1 MNGLK
6 DATPRR
12 LNILNV
18 ILALALVPAALMLTK
33 DYIVLGGSRDVS
45 PPLSAGPPPR
55 RAVPEVASYAPIV
68 EASLFPSPTRTFTP
82 VATAEAPVV
91 VPQAE
96 AAAVLK
102 GLKLLGT
109 YVGPVSFAV
118 IERTDQNL
126 QRPFKVGET
135 VFDTGAIERI
145 SRDSVLIRYGAK
157 TYTLRLPD
165 VVIPPAPPLYTGA
178 GVRAPAPAP
187 SSDRASIAPSGA
199 RLKYARKTGERQWEL
214 DQKAVL
220 SSLED
225 MSQVLKDAR
234 LTPLLEN
241 GSVAGFQ
248 ITEIRP
254 RGVFDALG
262 LKNGDILKR
271 VNGYEITSP
280 EKAVQ
285 VLSALK
291 GQRSIDLDV
300 VRGGANMSFHYD
312 IR

>member
-12 LNILNV
+12 LNILNI

-33 DYIVLGGSRDVS
+33 DYMVLGGSQDVAA
-45 PPLSAGPPPR
+45 PLSAGPAPR
-55 RAVPEVASYAPIV
+55 RTAPEITSYAPII
-68 EASLFPSPTRTFTP
+68 EASLFPSPTRTFSP
-82 VATAEAPVV
+82 VASATAPVV
-91 VPQAE
+91 VPRAE

-102 GLKLLGT
+102 GLRLLGT

-126 QRPFKVGET
+126 QRPFKEGET
-135 VFDTGAIERI
+135 VFDAGTLDSITRN
-145 SRDSVLIRYGAK
+145 SVLIRYGTR
-157 TYTLRLPD
+157 TYPLRLPD
-165 VVIPPAPPLYTGA
+165 VVIPPAPPLYPGA
-178 GVRAPAPAP
+178 GVRAPA
-187 SSDRASIAPSGA
+187 DRAAVAPSGA
-199 RLKYARKTGERQWEL
+199 TLKYARKTGARQWEL

-225 MSQVLKDAR
+225 MGQVLKDAR
-234 LTPLLEN
+234 LTPMLEN
-241 GSVAGFQ
+241 GAVAGFQ
-248 ITEIRP
+248 VTEIRA

-300 VRGGANMSFHYD
+300 VRGGASMSFHYD